1 MTIFLQILLVWWI
14 VCLFKSRHGSNC
26 LGCFGSGNAS
36 SSSSNPVTNQQAASE
51 YGGVAVGGGGTN
63 NSTQITVTDA
73 STAALDVAQDAVDQT
88 TVTQQAALTDVAGAI
103 TAASGIANTA
113 IAGNALAVQ
122 DAIVGNAVVSSN
134 ALTVVG
140 DTVASSETAFANLT
154 AQALQ
159 SALQIAGNAAPQTP
173 AAAAEI
179 QGGVQPIGTT
189 VTGAGATAPATTT
202 GTTSVEEIMLIAV
215 FVLGGFLLYKHS
227 K

>member
-26 LGCFGSGNAS
+26 LGCFGSGNAQ
-36 SSSSNPVTNQQAASE
+36 SSSSNPVTNQQAAAE
-51 YGGVAVGGGGTN
+51 QGIAVGGGGTN
-63 NSTQITVTDA
+63 NQTQITVSDA
-73 STAALDVAQDAVDQT
+73 STQALQLAQDAVDQT
-88 TVTQQAALTDVAGAI
+88 TVTQQSALSDVAGAI

-113 IAGNALAVQ
+113 IAGNAVAVQ
-122 DAIVGNAVVSSN
+122 DALAANTVVASN
-134 ALTVVG
+134 AINVVG
-140 DTVASSETAFANLT
+140 STVASSETAFANLT

-159 SALQIAGNAAPQTP
+159 SALQIAGNASPQTP

-179 QGGVQPIGTT
+179 TGGVQPIGTT

-215 FVLGGFLLYKHS
+215 FVFGGFLLYKHS